1 MHELIACMASV
12 IILTLFIAQTAANTN
27 TFIEAAYSE
36 RVISEYCEA
45 ECSEEELIEK
55 TEELKADL
63 ERMPGVRAE
72 VKGGKL
78 DIYLDGIIGPAGSLG
93 ITDNSICVEK
103 ELKFKV
109 RENENEQSDDDSGDL
124 DVADDPEQDTDGN
137 DYPADP
143 GNVNY

>member
-1 MHELIACMASV
+1 MHELIACTASV

-27 TFIEAAYSE
+27 TFIEAAYCE
-36 RVISEYCEA
+36 RVISEYCEE